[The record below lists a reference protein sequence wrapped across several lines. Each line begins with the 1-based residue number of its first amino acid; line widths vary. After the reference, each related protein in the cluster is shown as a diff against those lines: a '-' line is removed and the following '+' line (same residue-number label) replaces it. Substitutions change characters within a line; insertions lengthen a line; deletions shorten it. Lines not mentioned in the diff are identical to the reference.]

1 MLPLLV
7 VRQNIAIQL
16 NYQRRGAH
24 ANINLPESNLEKEN
38 YNKPNNTSKSSY
50 NSKIMNNNDEI
61 PSLRGWFLKEKRDT
75 FKRRQTSIIPGTTSN
90 RRWFTIERIANSNSA
105 ANRSSG
111 TELALCYYKRSSENE
126 QRCGWLFLNDVISL
140 SQDIPSRWI
149 TIEHPTRYYNC
160 NCVLFC

>member
-1 MLPLLV
+1 MYFTH
-7 VRQNIAIQL
+7 RF
-16 NYQRRGAH
+16 Y
-24 ANINLPESNLEKEN
+24 S
-38 YNKPNNTSKSSY
+38 
-50 NSKIMNNNDEI
+50 

-90 RRWFTIERIANSNSA
+90 RRWFTIERIANANSNSA

-111 TELALCYYKRSSENE
+111 YNTELALCYYKRSSENE
-126 QRCGWLFLNDVISL
+126 QRCGWLFLNDVLSL